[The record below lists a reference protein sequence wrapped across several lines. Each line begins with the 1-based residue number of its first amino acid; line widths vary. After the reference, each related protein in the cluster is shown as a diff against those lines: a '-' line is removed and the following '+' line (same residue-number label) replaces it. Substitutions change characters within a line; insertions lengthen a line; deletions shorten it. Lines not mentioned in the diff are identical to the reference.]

1 MTRKGI
7 EVPGKPSD
15 EQSPG
20 SRSGAAPNPTGDPVG
35 NPGRAADDP
44 LGERARLLRRN
55 QGRWKLSFSLFL
67 LGFMLLIVVARKNP
81 PAAEAWALRGTAAA
95 LCVGAFLLARQA
107 HRNPHA

>member
-1 MTRKGI
+1 MSRQPS
-7 EVPGKPSD
+7 EDQPPASRPG
-15 EQSPG
+15 EPG
-20 SRSGAAPNPTGDPVG
+20 RNLGRDRAPEDPVDE
-35 NPGRAADDP
+35 N
-44 LGERARLLRRN
+44 LRLLRRN

-107 HRNPHA
+107 RRNPHA

>member
-1 MTRKGI
+1 
-7 EVPGKPSD
+7 VPGKSSG

-20 SRSGAAPNPTGDPVG
+20 SNRDAARDLQ
-35 NPGRAADDP
+35 REDD
-44 LGERARLLRRN
+44 LRLLRRN

-107 HRNPHA
+107 HRKPNG